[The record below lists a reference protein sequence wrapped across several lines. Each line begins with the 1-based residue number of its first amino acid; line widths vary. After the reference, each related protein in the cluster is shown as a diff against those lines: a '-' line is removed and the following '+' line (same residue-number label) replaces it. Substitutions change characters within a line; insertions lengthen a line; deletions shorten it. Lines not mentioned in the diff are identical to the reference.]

1 LKYDIK
7 IEKKALKF
15 LKNLDKKNQSKI
27 IEKIY
32 KLSENPYHNS
42 KKLIGRDAY
51 RIRVGNYRVIYEI
64 DENSVKIFV
73 INIGHRKDIYR

>member
-7 IEKKALKF
+7 IEKRALKF
-15 LKNLDKKNQSKI
+15 LKNIDKKTQSKI
-27 IEKIY
+27 VEKIY
-32 KLSENPYHNS
+32 ALSENPYQNS
-42 KKLIGRDAY
+42 KKLVGREAY

-64 DENSVKIFV
+64 DDNSVKIFV